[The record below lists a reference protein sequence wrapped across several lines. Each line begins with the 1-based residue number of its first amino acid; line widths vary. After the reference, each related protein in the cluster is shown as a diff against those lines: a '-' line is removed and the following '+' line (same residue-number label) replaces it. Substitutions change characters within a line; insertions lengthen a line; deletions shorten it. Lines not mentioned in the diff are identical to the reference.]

1 MGVPCTGVQLLA
13 VVAHVAIFV
22 SLGLRVI
29 WRRRPVGVTIAWLG
43 VIILAPV
50 LGAISYFLFGES
62 RLGNRIERRMREL
75 LPAYRAWLGR
85 PREAAAEWGG
95 LPPDPREI
103 HELGVRTVGIPALC
117 GNRLVL
123 HADSIEAFRAII
135 ADIEAARESV
145 HMEFYIWEPG
155 GMADEVAAAVLRAAK
170 RGVACRLLL
179 DSLGS
184 EDFLESTVASLLR
197 EGGVRVVEALPVSL
211 LRSFVV
217 RADHRTHRKIVV
229 VDGRIGYTGS
239 LNILDPREFKLWKGV
254 GQWVDAMARIEG
266 PAVEAL
272 AITFVGDWE
281 LATDEGL
288 AAIGRTVREPARAG
302 TANVQVI
309 PSGPGHAPEAIH
321 KLILTTIYSARRELV
336 LTTPYFV
343 PSDALLTAI
352 VSAAERGVE
361 VTVILPAHNDSM
373 LVHHAGRSTFDEL
386 LAAGV
391 RIRAFEA
398 GLLHTKSIT
407 VDGHTSVFGS
417 VNLDMRSF
425 YLNFE
430 ISLFVYDRDFTA
442 RLRDLQM
449 AYVGGS
455 RRIDPEE
462 WAKRPL
468 RFRFVENVFRLLGPL
483 L

>member
-1 MGVPCTGVQLLA
+1 MYPVLQVLLA
-13 VVAHVAIFV
+13 VAHVAIFV
-22 SLGLRVI
+22 TLGLRVI

-43 VIILAPV
+43 VIALAPF

-62 RLGNRIERRMREL
+62 RLGNRTERRMRGL
-75 LPAYRAWLGR
+75 LPAYLEWLR
-85 PREAAAEWGG
+85 KPREAKAEWEG
-95 LPPDPREI
+95 LPPDPLCI
-103 HELGVRTVGIPALC
+103 HELGVRTIGIPALG

-123 HADSIEAFRAII
+123 HDDSIEAFREIV
-135 ADIEAARESV
+135 ADIDAAKESV
-145 HMEFYIWEPG
+145 HMEFYIWEAG
-155 GMADEVAAAVLRAAK
+155 GAADEVASAVLRAAK
-170 RGVACRLLL
+170 RGVTCRLLL
-179 DSLGS
+179 DSIGS
-184 EDFLESTVASLLR
+184 EDFLESHVARELR

-229 VDGRIGYTGS
+229 VDGKVGYTGS
-239 LNILDPREFKLWKGV
+239 LNILDPREFKVSKGV
-254 GQWVDAMARIEG
+254 GQWVDAMARVEG

-281 LATDEGL
+281 LATEEGL
-288 AAIGRTVREPARAG
+288 AAIGCMVCEPPRAG

-321 KLILTTIYSARRELV
+321 KLILTTIYAARRDLV

-343 PSDALLTAI
+343 PSDALLIAL
-352 VSAAERGVE
+352 VSAAERGVD
-361 VTVILPAHNDSM
+361 VTIIIPARNDSM
-373 LVHHAGRSTFDEL
+373 LVHHASRSTFDEL

-391 RIRAFEA
+391 KLYAFDA

-430 ISLFVYDRDFTA
+430 ISLFVYDGAFTA
-442 RLRDLQM
+442 RLRALQQ
-449 AYVGGS
+449 AYILGS
-455 RRIDPEE
+455 RRVDPAE
-462 WAKRPL
+462 WAARPL
-468 RFRFVENVFRLLGPL
+468 GLRFVENIVRLLGPL

>member
-1 MGVPCTGVQLLA
+1 MVSALLA
-13 VVAHVAIFV
+13 VAHVAIFV
-22 SLGLRVI
+22 TLGLRVI

-43 VIILAPV
+43 VIVVAPF

-62 RLGNRIERRMREL
+62 RLGNRIERRMKDL
-75 LPAYRAWLGR
+75 LPAYREWLMK
-85 PREAAAEWGG
+85 PRDAKADWAG
-95 LPPDPREI
+95 LPPDPLCI
-103 HELGVRTVGIPALC
+103 HDLGVRTVGIPALG
-117 GNRLVL
+117 GNRIVL
-123 HADSIEAFRAII
+123 FGDSMEAFRAII
-135 ADIEAARESV
+135 ADIDAARESV
-145 HMEFYIWEPG
+145 HMEFYIWDTG
-155 GMADEVAAAVLRAAK
+155 GMADEVAAAAVRAAK
-170 RGVACRLLL
+170 RGVTCRLLL
-179 DSLGS
+179 DSIGS
-184 EDFLESTVASLLR
+184 EDFFASHVARELR
-197 EGGVRVVEALPVSL
+197 EAGVRVVEALPASL

-229 VDGRIGYTGS
+229 VDCKIGYTGS
-239 LNILDPREFKLWKGV
+239 LNILDPREFKVSKGL
-254 GQWVDAMARIEG
+254 GQWVDAMARVEG

-272 AITFVGDWE
+272 AIAFVGDWE

-288 AAIGRTVREPARAG
+288 PAIGSMVKSPARAG

-309 PSGPGHAPEAIH
+309 PSGPGYAQEAIH
-321 KLILTTIYSARRELV
+321 KLILTAIYAARSELI

-352 VSAAERGVE
+352 VSAAERGVD
-361 VTVILPAHNDSM
+361 VAVILPAHNDSM

-391 RIRAFEA
+391 KLYAFEA

-430 ISLFVYDRDFTA
+430 ISLFIYDREFTGK
-442 RLRDLQM
+442 LRDLQHG
-449 AYVGGS
+449 YVGGS
-455 RRIDPEE
+455 RRIDPGE
-462 WAKRPL
+462 WAGRPL
-468 RFRFVENVFRLLGPL
+468 RFRFVENCVRLLGPL

>member
-1 MGVPCTGVQLLA
+1 MVGA
-13 VVAHVAIFV
+13 AHVAIFCA
-22 SLGLRVI
+22 LGLRVI

-43 VIILAPV
+43 VIVLAPF
-50 LGAISYFLFGES
+50 LGAICYFLFGES
-62 RLGNRIERRMREL
+62 RVGNRIERRMRVL
-75 LPAYRAWLGR
+75 LPTYQAWFGK
-85 PREAAAEWGG
+85 PREAKAEWSG
-95 LPPDPREI
+95 LPPDPLQI
-103 HELGVRTVGIPALC
+103 HELGVRTIGIPALG

-123 HADSIEAFRAII
+123 HGDSIEAFRALI
-135 ADIEAARESV
+135 ADIDAATESV
-145 HMEFYIWEPG
+145 HMEFYIWEEG
-155 GMADEVAAAVLRAAK
+155 GAADEVAAAVLRAAQ

-179 DSLGS
+179 DSIGS
-184 EDFLESTVASLLR
+184 EDFLQGHVARQLR
-197 EGGVRVVEALPVSL
+197 EGKVHVVEALPVGL
-211 LRSFVV
+211 FRTFAV

-229 VDGRIGYTGS
+229 IDCKVGYTGS
-239 LNILDPREFKLWKGV
+239 LNILDPREFRISKGV

-272 AITFVGDWE
+272 AVTFIVAWE
-281 LATDEGL
+281 LATEEG
-288 AAIGRTVREPARAG
+288 IGGSVGRMLREPARAG

-321 KLILTTIYSARRELV
+321 KLILTTIYAARKELV

-343 PSDALLTAI
+343 PSDAVLIALL
-352 VSAAERGVE
+352 SAAERGVG
-361 VTVILPAHNDSM
+361 VSIVVPARNDSM
-373 LVHHAGRSTFDEL
+373 LVHHASRSTFDEL

-391 RIRAFEA
+391 RLHTFEG

-430 ISLFVYDRDFTA
+430 ISLFVYDREFTGT
-442 RLRDLQM
+442 LRALQQE
-449 AYVGGS
+449 YVRSS
-455 RRIDPEE
+455 RRIDSAE
-462 WAKRPL
+462 WAARPL
-468 RFRFVENVFRLLGPL
+468 RFRVIENFVRLLGPL